1 MDIGGDATIRARL
14 RLRILNP
21 IPLLRQPKI
30 PSPYPGKARMGAIPK
45 PFAPQRL
52 CVKSPAQTGPFAPKS
67 QPSAPFKP
75 CLTIR
80 HSDILCALSAV
91 RVVEIEEDTCGT
103 VMARMPSMPGRQP
116 ASPVRLWKPGRAHS
130 LQGMG
135 LQQPRLRV
143 QYQNP
148 QRRRLSERAHRQWRK
163 TRAAR
168 PLAVQQA
175 FRIPSVRNSA
185 QPRRSPFMP
194 FCALTQRTL
203 TPIQPRR
210 ICYNQATLSTPI
222 LYSAQD
228 LPQGG
233 MPI

>member
-1 MDIGGDATIRARL
+1 MTGTSLI
-14 RLRILNP
+14 
-21 IPLLRQPKI
+21 
-30 PSPYPGKARMGAIPK
+30 IPK
-45 PFAPQRL
+45 PLP
-52 CVKSPAQTGPFAPKS
+52 SYAQKS
-67 QPSAPFKP
+67 QPSAPRKP

-143 QYQNP
+143 QHQNP

-175 FRIPSVRNSA
+175 FRFPVFAIRRNRAAVPLCHFAPNATPSYAHSTR
-185 QPRRSPFMP
+185 
-194 FCALTQRTL
+194 
-203 TPIQPRR
+203 RR

-222 LYSAQD
+222 FYSTQD
-228 LPQGG
+228 
-233 MPI
+233 